1 MKLHSVLLYKIII
14 LIFISQLIMSCFAY
28 RPLVKDQSS
37 KSMDEIVGKIAIN
50 KTRMIKLKTGIT
62 VKMEIERV
70 DDKNIYGTLFQKD
83 VNGNEHRYE
92 NDSISISTIEEPM
105 NLEIAKIASNK
116 LYMIKLKTGITV
128 KMKIER
134 VDDKNVYGTLFQ
146 KDIKG
151 VEHSYENDSI
161 LISTIEDIKVKKLNA
176 ATALFLIIPLTAIA
190 FSSMTG
196 VPLLMLGSFL

>member
-37 KSMDEIVGKIAIN
+37 KSMDEVVEKIATN
-50 KTRMIKLKTGIT
+50 KTHTIKLKTGIT
-62 VKMEIERV
+62 VKMKIERV

-92 NDSISISTIEEPM
+92 NDSISISNIEEPM

>member
-37 KSMDEIVGKIAIN
+37 KSMDEVVEKIATN
-50 KTRMIKLKTGIT
+50 KTHTIKLKTGIT

-83 VNGNEHRYE
+83 IDGHEHRYE
-92 NDSISISTIEEPM
+92 NDSILISTIEEPM

-116 LYMIKLKTGITV
+116 LYMIRLKTGITV

>member
-1 MKLHSVLLYKIII
+1 
-14 LIFISQLIMSCFAY
+14 MSCFAY

-37 KSMDEIVGKIAIN
+37 KSMDEVVEKIATN
-50 KTRMIKLKTGIT
+50 KTHTIKLKTGIT

-83 VNGNEHRYE
+83 IDGHEHRYE
-92 NDSISISTIEEPM
+92 NDSILISTIEEPM

-116 LYMIKLKTGITV
+116 LYMIRLKTGITV

>member
-37 KSMDEIVGKIAIN
+37 KSMDEVVEKIATN
-50 KTRMIKLKTGIT
+50 KTHTIKLKTGIT

-83 VNGNEHRYE
+83 IDGGEHRYE
-92 NDSISISTIEEPM
+92 NDSILISTIEEPM

-116 LYMIKLKTGITV
+116 LYMIRLKTGITV

>member
-1 MKLHSVLLYKIII
+1 
-14 LIFISQLIMSCFAY
+14 
-28 RPLVKDQSS
+28 
-37 KSMDEIVGKIAIN
+37 
-50 KTRMIKLKTGIT
+50 
-62 VKMEIERV
+62 
-70 DDKNIYGTLFQKD
+70 
-83 VNGNEHRYE
+83 
-92 NDSISISTIEEPM
+92 
-105 NLEIAKIASNK
+105 
-116 LYMIKLKTGITV
+116 MIKLKTGITV

>member
-1 MKLHSVLLYKIII
+1 
-14 LIFISQLIMSCFAY
+14 MSCFAY

-37 KSMDEIVGKIAIN
+37 KSMDEVVEKIATN
-50 KTRMIKLKTGIT
+50 KTHTIKLKTGIT
-62 VKMEIERV
+62 VKMKIERV

-92 NDSISISTIEEPM
+92 NDSISISNIEEPM